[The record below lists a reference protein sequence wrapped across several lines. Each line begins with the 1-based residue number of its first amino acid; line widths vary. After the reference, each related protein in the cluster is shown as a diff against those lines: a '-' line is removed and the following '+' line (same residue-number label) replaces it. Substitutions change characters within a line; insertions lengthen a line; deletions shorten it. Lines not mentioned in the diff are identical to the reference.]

1 MDVKGLFDEFVKSIG
16 GELIES
22 FLPNSP
28 NVENADYFLERGSII
43 CELKCLE
50 IEYNDRIQNLVDQ
63 WMDERRIGQ
72 VYGELP
78 FNKIIEGHS
87 DQEEL
92 NREAL
97 NKIRK
102 AFERVVK
109 EANNQIKETKKY
121 FTLPNSKGLLIIVNL
136 ANLVLEPD
144 IAAWLLQ
151 SVLDSKRNIF
161 KSIDTIIFL
170 TIDIEGKLP
179 KVPTHFKL
187 WLQISRSENEQID
200 PVFADYL
207 QGTWAHF
214 IGIKLQGKPIPV
226 MVPNDEKETINLLKY
241 KK

>member
-1 MDVKGLFDEFVKSIG
+1 MDK
-16 GELIES
+16 
-22 FLPNSP
+22 
-28 NVENADYFLERGSII
+28 
-43 CELKCLE
+43 
-50 IEYNDRIQNLVDQ
+50 
-63 WMDERRIGQ
+63 RRIGT
-72 VYGELP
+72 VYDKLP
-78 FNKIIEGHS
+78 LNKVIEGLPE
-87 DQEEL
+87 QEEL

-102 AFERVVK
+102 AFEGVVK
-109 EANNQIKETKKY
+109 EANNQIKETKEY
-121 FTLPNSKGLLIIVNL
+121 FTLPNSKGLLIIVNS

-151 SVLDSKRNIF
+151 SVLDPKRNIF

-187 WLQISRSENEQID
+187 WLQVNRGENEQID

-207 QGTWAHF
+207 QGAWSHF
-214 IGIKLQGKPIPV
+214 IGMKLQGKPIPV
-226 MVPNDEKETINLLKY
+226 MVPKNEKEIINLLKY